1 MWYVRNYGRRGPE
14 VAGEEAMRAA
24 VRLGL
29 AGLIAALAGP
39 AAAADPTDPDWP
51 CVQRK
56 VPELSI
62 GQMWAGPLP
71 DDAWKK
77 NAEVKELARHLVPR
91 RVTPEELA
99 AEAETYAATLAPDA
113 RAEGLADLFAAVLQ
127 RINAE
132 RGQVIAGIG
141 RYARHQ
147 QEIGARIEAREDEI
161 AKLQQVPDDQKDWD
175 RIEEL
180 QDALAWDTRVF
191 KERAQALT
199 YVCETP
205 VQLEQRAFAI
215 ARTLG
220 GLL

>member
-1 MWYVRNYGRRGPE
+1 MH
-14 VAGEEAMRAA
+14 AG

-29 AGLIAALAGP
+29 AALIAALAGP
-39 AAAADPTDPDWP
+39 GAAADPTDPDWP

-62 GQMWAGPLP
+62 GQMWSGPLP
-71 DDAWKK
+71 DDAWKT

-91 RVTPEELA
+91 RVTPEEVA
-99 AEAETYAATLAPDA
+99 AEAGAFVDTLAPDVRDEA
-113 RAEGLADLFAAVLQ
+113 LADLFAAVLQ

-161 AKLQQVPDDQKDWD
+161 SKLQQVPDDQKDWD
-175 RIEEL
+175 KIEEL
-180 QDALAWDTRVF
+180 QDALAWDTRIF

-205 VQLEQRAFAI
+205 VLLEQRAFAI
-215 ARTLG
+215 ARTLS
-220 GLL
+220 GLM